1 MKSNIVSISDKTLQL
16 INRLQGEDEMAM
28 IYAEEAES
36 LIDMILEAQE
46 QNSIITEK
54 EALHHIYVLRTL
66 SKDMDIFVQSI
77 RKEA

>member
-1 MKSNIVSISDKTLQL
+1 MKTNSVSISDKTLQL

-46 QNSIITEK
+46 QYSIITEK
-54 EALHHIYVLRTL
+54 EALQHINV
-66 SKDMDIFVQSI
+66 
-77 RKEA
+77 

>member
-1 MKSNIVSISDKTLQL
+1 MKTNSVSISDKTLQL

-46 QNSIITEK
+46 QYSIITEK
-54 EALHHIYVLRTL
+54 KRYIISMYYVPCQKIWLYL
-66 SKDMDIFVQSI
+66 YNQ
-77 RKEA
+77 

>member
-1 MKSNIVSISDKTLQL
+1 MKTNSVSISDKTLQL

-46 QNSIITEK
+46 QYSIITEK
-54 EALHHIYVLRTL
+54 KRYIILMYYVPCQKIWLYL
-66 SKDMDIFVQSI
+66 YNQ
-77 RKEA
+77 

>member
-1 MKSNIVSISDKTLQL
+1 MKTNSVSISDKTLQL

-46 QNSIITEK
+46 QYSIITEK
-54 EALHHIYVLRTL
+54 EALHHINVLLSL
-66 SKDMDIFVQSI
+66 SKDMALLVHSI

>member
-1 MKSNIVSISDKTLQL
+1 
-16 INRLQGEDEMAM
+16 M

-46 QNSIITEK
+46 QYSIITEK
-54 EALHHIYVLRTL
+54 EALHHINVLRSL
-66 SKDMDIFVQSI
+66 SKDMALFVQSI

>member
-1 MKSNIVSISDKTLQL
+1 MKTNSVSISDKTLQL

-46 QNSIITEK
+46 QYSIITEK
-54 EALHHIYVLRTL
+54 
-66 SKDMDIFVQSI
+66 QSFFL
-77 RKEA
+77 